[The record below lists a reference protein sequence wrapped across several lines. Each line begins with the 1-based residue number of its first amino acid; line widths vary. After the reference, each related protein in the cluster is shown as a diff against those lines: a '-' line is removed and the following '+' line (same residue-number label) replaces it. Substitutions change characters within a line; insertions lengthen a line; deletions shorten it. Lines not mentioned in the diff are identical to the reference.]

1 MPLRKNKRTPVLKTP
16 SVFNPI
22 LFHNANME
30 KYLSKSLGRP
40 LIQEQG
46 FEPSIINYKDIWTFF
61 VIINGNRFALLP
73 RIMQIYM
80 LNVIEDTLYTH
91 HVELQQKNITKW
103 NQRKKK
109 KMDIP
114 ASIKQKD
121 HPKDKGVNLKEE
133 DAAQEYPGTEDEYK
147 AAF

>member
-1 MPLRKNKRTPVLKTP
+1 MNENEKFMKT
-16 SVFNPI
+16 I
-22 LFHNANME
+22 
-30 KYLSKSLGRP
+30 R
-40 LIQEQG
+40 
-46 FEPSIINYKDIWTFF
+46 
-61 VIINGNRFALLP
+61 
-73 RIMQIYM
+73 
-80 LNVIEDTLYTH
+80 NVIEDTLYTH

-121 HPKDKGVNLKEE
+121 HPKVRKGAHGDIYVKLDRMIRWMQETGPDKGVNLKEE